1 MMDVYKTQNEDT
13 KRGQDHCSAV
23 FIFNFD
29 FERDFPA
36 GIYLFKAKNRN
47 TGLVYKIC
55 SKLTIRHQRGDV
67 VLVSP

>member
-1 MMDVYKTQNEDT
+1 MMDVYKAQNEDT

-47 TGLVYKIC
+47 TGLV
-55 SKLTIRHQRGDV
+55 
-67 VLVSP
+67 